1 MKNDAEIARIVKILA
16 ERQSISICLPT
27 NPTLDSIASGTA
39 LYLALLQM
47 GKNASIACG
56 GDGDID
62 RQSRIAGIDKIQT
75 SLVSDGD
82 NLVVSFP
89 YTEGSVDKVTYNIE
103 ENAFNLI
110 IQPREGSAKLD
121 PKKVSFNYTGG
132 RPDVII
138 TIYTATLNSLGTLY
152 TSNKDQFT
160 GVEIINIDRHF
171 TNANYGTVNYVDK
184 KSASVSEMVLDIVK
198 TLRINLDKNIA
209 TNLYAGIV
217 SATNNFTAH
226 SVSANTFEASAF
238 LLNNGAVKS
247 PIGIS
252 QSMQRGSQL
261 PGNINV
267 AQQSLQP
274 QQYMQYP
281 PQQPLQQRQ
290 PRMNQPFPQGSGQ
303 QPRPAQQQQVVQQPV
318 MPQQQPEV
326 EMVGDDYDEPVFDE
340 RGDVQQQPGTVEQ
353 KESKGEGQAPKEWLK
368 PKIFKGTNLL

>member
-247 PIGIS
+247 PIGIP
-252 QSMQRGSQL
+252 QPMQQGSQF

-267 AQQSLQP
+267 AQQSVQP

-290 PRMNQPFPQGSGQ
+290 PRMNQPFPQGAGQ
-303 QPRPAQQQQVVQQPV
+303 QPRPAQRQQVVQQPV

>member
-1 MKNDAEIARIVKILA
+1 MHLIL
-16 ERQSISICLPT
+16 L
-27 NPTLDSIASGTA
+27 
-39 LYLALLQM
+39 
-47 GKNASIACG
+47 
-56 GDGDID
+56 
-62 RQSRIAGIDKIQT
+62 
-75 SLVSDGD
+75 
-82 NLVVSFP
+82 
-89 YTEGSVDKVTYNIE
+89 
-103 ENAFNLI
+103 FNLERV
-110 IQPREGSAKLD
+110 QQSST
-121 PKKVSFNYTGG
+121 PKKS
-132 RPDVII
+132 DLII

-318 MPQQQPEV
+318 MPNSNL
-326 EMVGDDYDEPVFDE
+326 
-340 RGDVQQQPGTVEQ
+340 
-353 KESKGEGQAPKEWLK
+353 KLKWLAM
-368 PKIFKGTNLL
+368 IMMS